1 MDQYIEFATN
11 HYLLVFALICVI
23 FLLVQD
29 LLSNSLLSLQIFPQW
44 WRLAKM
50 NNEDTIVIDI
60 REPNEFIKGH
70 IENALNIPLNKL
82 EEKLPELEKNKNHPL
97 IVVCQTGGRSA
108 SACKILTKAGFD
120 QVFNM
125 QGGMQSWE
133 DNKLPIKITSNN
145 KD

>member
-29 LLSNSLLSLQIFPQW
+29 ILSNSFTKHANISPMVAV
-44 WRLAKM
+44 AKM
-50 NNEDTIVIDI
+50 NNEDTIVIDV

-97 IVVCQTGGRSA
+97 IVVCQTGGRSP
-108 SACKILTKAGFD
+108 SACKILTKAGFN

-133 DNKLPIKITSNN
+133 DNKLPIKITSTN